1 MKNKLDE
8 PSWFETALDIC
19 YSGTVP
25 VFDPNE
31 FFETHIEQTEEIEQ
45 IIID

>member
-1 MKNKLDE
+1 MTTKLDDRT
-8 PSWFETALDIC
+8 WFETALDIC

-31 FFETHIEQTEEIEQ
+31 LYDTHLETEEE
-45 IIID
+45 DACVNN